1 MPPTAG
7 YATFYYC
14 IHSSKSIKTYQ
25 DMFFFSLALGTIYWK
40 TCCSMPV
47 VFHRE
52 HMVLVWIQTWRLL
65 QNVIHRRICN
75 TGCTLVLLVS

>member
-1 MPPTAG
+1 
-7 YATFYYC
+7 
-14 IHSSKSIKTYQ
+14 
-25 DMFFFSLALGTIYWK
+25 
-40 TCCSMPV
+40 MPV

-52 HMVLVWIQTWRLL
+52 HMVLVWIQTWCLL